1 MEGIEE
7 GELTLALGGDN
18 DLRCHGVGILMK

>member
-7 GELTLALGGDN
+7 EELTLALGGDS
-18 DLRCHGVGILMK
+18 DLRCHGVGILVK